1 MVGFGNGGIR
11 YRGKIIIKNSDY
23 LSCYCL
29 PYIILARARPSPI
42 THHLYPFTNYQPTAE
57 YPGSPGILSTFSMKR
72 KRPAPLGVLEF
83 TSALNGEDPH
93 SILQKLRHFV
103 KIVRFQ
109 RQVALGA
116 IVDGPHNE
124 DNDHGTDQDEEDA
137 SICSLFEENIMPIKR
152 QKLNDDNTNTPAW
165 QMDKND
171 YRVPFVGTSVAK
183 GDVGSAVAGCW
194 PTGFL
199 EGEID

>member
-1 MVGFGNGGIR
+1 
-11 YRGKIIIKNSDY
+11 
-23 LSCYCL
+23 
-29 PYIILARARPSPI
+29 
-42 THHLYPFTNYQPTAE
+42 
-57 YPGSPGILSTFSMKR
+57 MKR

-103 KIVRFQ
+103 KVVRYQ
-109 RQVALGA
+109 RQVALG
-116 IVDGPHNE
+116 VVDDGPQNE
-124 DNDHGTDQDEEDA
+124 DDGNDVDQDEDNA
-137 SICSLFEENIMPIKR
+137 SICSLFQENLSTKR
-152 QKLNDDNTNTPAW
+152 QKLNDDTTPAW

-183 GDVGSAVAGCW
+183 GDVGSAVVGCW

-199 EGEID
+199 EGELKISCSA